1 MAFSDHSDKDLM
13 RALRFAL
20 IAASLVIT
28 SAFASP
34 TDPKPGA
41 EYTVLAAPQPSQT
54 AGKKVEVI
62 EFFMYHCPF
71 CRALEPTL
79 EQWVKKQ
86 GDNVLFKRI
95 HIPYQGPNDPEAHL
109 FLTLQ
114 AMGKSEAYQT
124 PVLNAVGDVV
134 NRKRSETLTEREIL
148 DIAYKLPGMD
158 KAKFMETW
166 NSFGVKTMLGRLP
179 NVVGNGYKV
188 NSTPTII
195 VDGKYMTSPG
205 QVNGATRTRD
215 QQQLFNE
222 TTQVLDALVS
232 RVQKAK

>member
-1 MAFSDHSDKDLM
+1 M
-13 RALRFAL
+13 RFLRFAI
-20 IAASLVIT
+20 IAASLAVT
-28 SAFASP
+28 TAFASP

-41 EYTVLAAPQPSQT
+41 EYTVLQAPQPSQT

-71 CRALEPTL
+71 CHALEPTL
-79 EQWVKKQ
+79 AQWVKKQ
-86 GDNVLFKRI
+86 GDNILFKRI

-124 PVLNAVGDVV
+124 PVLDAVGDLVR
-134 NRKRSETLTEREIL
+134 RKRSETLTEQEVL

-179 NVVGNGYKV
+179 GLVGNGYKV
-188 NSTPTII
+188 NSTPTVV
-195 VDGKYMTSPG
+195 VDGKYLTSPG
-205 QVNGATRTRD
+205 QVSETTRTREP
-215 QQQLFNE
+215 QKLFQE
-222 TTQVLDALVS
+222 TMQVLDALVGK
-232 RVQKAK
+232 VQTSK